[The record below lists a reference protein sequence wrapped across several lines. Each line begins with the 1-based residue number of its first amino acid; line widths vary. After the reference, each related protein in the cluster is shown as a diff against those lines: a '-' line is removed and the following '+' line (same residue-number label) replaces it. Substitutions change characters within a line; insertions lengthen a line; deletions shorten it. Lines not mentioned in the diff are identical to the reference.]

1 MRRRFEIGLAIIALV
16 TGLMALPAAA
26 QAQEGSTDVP
36 DELAGDPRFPAPDFP
51 QGVTWLNVPAPL
63 TLADLRGKVTL
74 LDFWTYG
81 CINCIHMIP
90 TLERLEAK
98 YGSALAVIGVHSAK
112 FENEGQTENLRQIV
126 ERYGLKHPV
135 INDSGFAVWN
145 TYRRYG
151 VNAWPTFVVIDP
163 RGNLFAVQ
171 AGEIPFEVFDRVI
184 GGMIAAFDAAG
195 EIDRTPLG
203 LALEGAGRP
212 PGTLAFP
219 GKVLADPASGR
230 LFIADTNHHRL
241 IIADLTTYEVLDVIG
256 SGARGLADGGY
267 AEAAFDK
274 PQGLAL
280 AGGTLYVADTNN
292 HAIRAVNLVERAVS
306 TAAGTGRQGYTRSGS
321 GPARTTDLS
330 SPWDVAAGADGTLY
344 IAMAGVH
351 QIWALSAD
359 GQTVM
364 PLVGSGREGRVD
376 GAFDRAE
383 LAQPSGLYLAG
394 DQLYFADSES
404 STIRVAD
411 LSSGQVTTLA
421 GTPDN
426 NLFDFGDVDGGYGAS
441 RLQHPLAVTGS
452 PDGRLYV
459 ADTYNSKL
467 KVLDPARREIQT
479 LLGLGGLGGFRDG
492 GLAEAEFDEPGGL
505 SYADGKLYVADTNN
519 HAIRVVDLAAR
530 TAATVTFPNPQALQI
545 GEQVTVIGGNAAQ
558 GEQLSL
564 PAQTVAAGAGEIVLN
579 ITLPAGYKLN
589 PLAPFTVE
597 WTTSGKA
604 VQIAAADR
612 VQRLADPALP
622 VRVPARFTA
631 GDDLLHGELT
641 IYYCEAVQESL
652 CFIDRVGVDVPVTVA
667 ADGGAPAIV
676 IERVIVPPPT
686 PDGGL

>member
-1 MRRRFEIGLAIIALV
+1 MRCLKWISSIVILVAASLAVA
-16 TGLMALPAAA
+16 PAAA
-26 QAQEGSTDVP
+26 QEGSGGNDVP
-36 DELAGDPRFPAPDFP
+36 DELAGDPRLPAPEFP
-51 QGVTWLNVPAPL
+51 QGLDWLNVPAPL
-63 TLADLRGKVTL
+63 AVADLRGKVTL

-98 YGSALAVIGVHSAK
+98 YGDALAVIGVHSAK

-126 ERYGLKHPV
+126 KRYGLKHPV

-145 TYRRYG
+145 AYRRYG

-171 AGEIPFEVFDRVI
+171 AGEIPFEAFDRVI
-184 GGMIAAFDAAG
+184 GSMIAAFDAAG

-212 PGTLAFP
+212 SGTLAFP
-219 GKVLADPASGR
+219 GKVLADPAGGR
-230 LFIADTNHHRL
+230 LVIADTNHHRL
-241 IIADLTTYEVLDVIG
+241 VIADLTTYEVLDVIG
-256 SGARGLADGGY
+256 SGARGRADGSY
-267 AEAAFDK
+267 EVATFDK

-292 HAIRAVNLVERAVS
+292 HAIRAVNLVERTVS

-321 GPARTTDLS
+321 GPALATDLS

-351 QIWALSAD
+351 QIWTLSAD
-359 GQTVM
+359 GQTVA

-411 LSSGQVTTLA
+411 LASRQVTTLA

-426 NLFDFGDVDGGYGAS
+426 NLFDFGDVDGSYGAS
-441 RLQHPLAVTGS
+441 RLQHPLAVTGA

-467 KVLDPARREIQT
+467 KILDAAGREIQT

-492 GLAEAEFDEPGGL
+492 GPAEAEFDEPGGL
-505 SYADGKLYVADTNN
+505 SYADGQLYVADTNN

-530 TAATVTFPNPQALQI
+530 TVSTVIFPNPQALQI
-545 GEQVTVIGGNAAQ
+545 GEQVTVIGGNAQ
-558 GEQLSL
+558 GEQIAL

-579 ITLPAGYKLN
+579 IMLPEGYKLN
-589 PLAPFTVE
+589 PLAPFTAE
-597 WTTSGKA
+597 WTTSGEA
-604 VQIAAADR
+604 VQIADADR
-612 VQRLADPALP
+612 VQRLTDPALP
-622 VRVPARFTA
+622 VRVPARFST

-641 IYYCEAVQESL
+641 IYYCEAAQQSL
-652 CFIDRVGVDVPVTVA
+652 CFIDRVGVDVPVTVTA
-667 ADGGAPAIV
+667 AGGASVIA
-676 IERVIVPPPT
+676 IERTITPPPT
-686 PDGGL
+686 PEGGL